1 MRVFERESIER
12 YMSTHI
18 DIISAL
24 YRDDRD
30 WLRPREKEFLVYNL
44 LLKSRGLDIKSSE
57 SVAELKTL
65 MGFSSKDDVYNYRNR
80 LKAKGWLEQTR
91 DDIVFPSIIDI
102 FKDEGSNM
110 IKRKIDYKFSLKWTS

>member
-1 MRVFERESIER
+1 MREFKRETIER

-18 DIISAL
+18 DLISAL
-24 YRDDRD
+24 YREEKD

-57 SVAELKTL
+57 SVAELKVL

-102 FKDEGSNM
+102 FRGEDSNT
-110 IKRKIDYKFSLKWTS
+110 IKKKIDYKFSLKWVS